1 MTYGINITPDGPILR
16 VQIEGTVRRGL
27 GRDDLATVKRL
38 MTACTEYGCMGIL
51 LDISRASLEVD
62 IVDMY
67 QVGNALAARMIP
79 GIRIAAFPH
88 SKNADGDSFF
98 QLVSQNRGI
107 LYRAFDAE
115 ADAVKW
121 LNANHS
127 S

>member
-16 VQIEGTVRRGL
+16 VRIEGTVKRGL
-27 GRDDLATVKRL
+27 SRDDLATVKQL
-38 MTACTEYGCMGIL
+38 MTTCTENGCMGIL

-62 IVDMY
+62 VVDVY

-88 SKNADGDSFF
+88 SSNTDGDSFF
-98 QLVSQNRGI
+98 RLVSQNRGI

-115 ADAVKW
+115 TDAVNW
-121 LNANHS
+121 LNGNHS